1 MSQYRIEF
9 DRRVKK
15 DLKSVTTQEVVRIQT
30 AISDLANNPR
40 PSGCKQL
47 KGKNC
52 EYFRIRV
59 GDYRIVYTV
68 EDKVLLIVVIRV
80 GHRREIYKKL

>member
-1 MSQYRIEF
+1 MSQFRIEF
-9 DRRVKK
+9 DRCVSK
-15 DLKSVTTQEVVRIQT
+15 DLKSVPAQDLVRIKA

-40 PSGCKQL
+40 PYGYKQL
-47 KGKNC
+47 KGKNR
-52 EYFRIRV
+52 EYLRIRV

-68 EDKVLLIVVIRV
+68 EHQALLIVVIHV